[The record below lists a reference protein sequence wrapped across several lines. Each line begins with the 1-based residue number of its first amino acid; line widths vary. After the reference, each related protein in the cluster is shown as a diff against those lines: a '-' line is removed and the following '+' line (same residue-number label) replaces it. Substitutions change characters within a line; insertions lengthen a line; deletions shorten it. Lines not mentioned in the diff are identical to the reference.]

1 MKITRLGGGAF
12 PSPTFDAGYF
22 ARRHSGMATVAKK
35 VGTKLGGTVPEWVE
49 DGCE

>member
-1 MKITRLGGGAF
+1 
-12 PSPTFDAGYF
+12 
-22 ARRHSGMATVAKK
+22 MATVAKK